1 MKTITTLA
9 LLLSIPL
16 MAAPAPVTVAKFEKL
31 SGEVQYRVKNGQWKA
46 AKLGLGLVPDTE
58 LQTGP
63 RGKVIIVFAN
73 GSELAINSMTHAYL
87 DSYGTGKY
95 GSNTVMSLRNGRV
108 IAKIA
113 GYKNADQRNYFR
125 IRTPTMVAGVRG
137 TIQEVSYSPDKGCE
151 VKMHESASD
160 IIDRHR
166 AKSVVPQ
173 GGKTQ
178 VSGAE
183 TLPADKVARNDNTA
197 TLASPQVSTA
207 GERELSFST
216 GDFNFSSNSADFSD
230 LLNLFDKAA
239 GDVFSGQAADQLIL
253 EKL

>member
-1 MKTITTLA
+1 MKTITLLA

-16 MAAPAPVTVAKFEKL
+16 SAAPIPATVAKFEKL
-31 SGEVQYRVKNGQWKA
+31 SGEVQYRVKGGPWKA
-46 AKLGLGLVPDTE
+46 AKLGLGLTADTE

-63 RGKVIIVFAN
+63 RGNVVIVFAN
-73 GSELAINSMTHAYL
+73 GSELAINAMTHAYL
-87 DSYGTGKY
+87 ESYGTGKY
-95 GSNTVMSLRNGRV
+95 GSNTVMSLRTGRV

-113 GYKNADQRNYFR
+113 RYKDANARNHFR

-151 VKMHESASD
+151 VKMLESGSD
-160 IIDRHR
+160 IVDKFR
-166 AKSVVPQ
+166 AKSNVPQ

-178 VSGAE
+178 ITAAE
-183 TLPADKVARNDNTA
+183 TLTADKVARNENTA
-197 TLASPQVSTA
+197 TLASPLSSTS

-216 GDFNFSSNSADFSD
+216 GDANFSSNSADFSGLLD
-230 LLNLFDKAA
+230 LFEKAA
-239 GDVFSGQAADQLIL
+239 GDVFAGQAADQLII